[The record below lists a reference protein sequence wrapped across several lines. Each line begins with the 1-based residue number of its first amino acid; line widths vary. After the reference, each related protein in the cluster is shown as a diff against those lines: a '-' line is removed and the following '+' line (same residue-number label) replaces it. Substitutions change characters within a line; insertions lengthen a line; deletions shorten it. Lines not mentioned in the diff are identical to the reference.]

1 MPLASM
7 APCCVEEGHSASCTS
22 ECIKSARA
30 LRLMLPECATAPLCI
45 RS

>member
-30 LRLMLPECATAPLCI
+30 LMLPECATALLCI
-45 RS
+45 SS